1 MKKKKKWIADKL
13 ERNYSIIK
21 RGVKR
26 NAGEVLPYNAQT
38 AHYLAERRKRNTNK
52 RKLDKQRNKNLKEF
66 VENRILNDWS
76 PEQIAG
82 RLKETPPDNIDETI
96 SHESIYQY
104 IYSGAEKY
112 KHLYEHLRTAR
123 KQRQRRF
130 SRKKQGNKLKNRI
143 SIHLRPDLIEKKKE
157 YGHWETDLV
166 EFGRK
171 QNNVLSV
178 KYEKINASLFA

>member
-1 MKKKKKWIADKL
+1 MQPLTLYEREKIELYLRMKKKKKWIADKL

-96 SHESIYQY
+96 SHESI
-104 IYSGAEKY
+104 A
-112 KHLYEHLRTAR
+112 
-123 KQRQRRF
+123 
-130 SRKKQGNKLKNRI
+130 
-143 SIHLRPDLIEKKKE
+143 
-157 YGHWETDLV
+157 
-166 EFGRK
+166 
-171 QNNVLSV
+171 
-178 KYEKINASLFA
+178 